1 MKLDCQYV
9 MQHFQTLVLAFNGIV
24 VMQLAQTLETSCSQS
39 PNLKSD
45 QASMTTNVQGF
56 SSVTISRQEDELQVQ
71 GYDPGV
77 KTP

>member
-1 MKLDCQYV
+1 

-24 VMQLAQTLETSCSQS
+24 GMQLAQTLEASCSQS

-71 GYDPGV
+71 GYYPGV